1 MVTVIYCGQGR
12 RFDFSFDRYSTSQK
26 FDWYCTAIVN
36 ASMCQRK
43 SNILFK
49 TACSNWEACTLHAS
63 VHITALVDMLYKK
76 RTSLVSTVATCL

>member
-1 MVTVIYCGQGR
+1 MVTVMYGGR
-12 RFDFSFDRYSTSQK
+12 GRGFDFSLDRYSTNQR
-26 FDWYCTAIVN
+26 FDWYFIVIVN

-63 VHITALVDMLYKK
+63 VHITALVDILYKK
-76 RTSLVSTVATCL
+76 RTRLVSTVATSL